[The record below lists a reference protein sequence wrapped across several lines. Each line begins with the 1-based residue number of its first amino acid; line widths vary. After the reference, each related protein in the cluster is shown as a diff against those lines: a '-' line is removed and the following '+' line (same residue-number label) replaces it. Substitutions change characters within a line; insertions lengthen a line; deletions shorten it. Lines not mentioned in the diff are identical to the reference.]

1 MHIDD
6 LCYCNLGGDSTF
18 VFAATAGCQLRKS
31 TMSCNLPLTVQELQ
45 EELRAHREMNSR
57 LQQQRQQGNS
67 SSYRELHIDQDHRGG
82 LSPGPSP
89 RQSPSNLHSPG
100 PKNSPRASP
109 SNTYSPRQQEADII
123 IHSPGYGCNTAI
135 TMQRISPANTLQ
147 PGPRNSPSQTLYSP
161 SQGPAAAPSSSSL
174 RPCSPCQVP
183 GCDGFSSPPPVD
195 HSEENFFRLQ
205 SEHERQ
211 AKELFLLR
219 KTMEEMEKRIDSQK
233 QTLGAR
239 DESIQR
245 LLEML
250 QGQGQGQGQWG
261 RGQRTGIITMAAQ
274 EAEAQL
280 ENMHVREVGFASSYF
295 FFQAS

>member
-1 MHIDD
+1 
-6 LCYCNLGGDSTF
+6 
-18 VFAATAGCQLRKS
+18 
-31 TMSCNLPLTVQELQ
+31 
-45 EELRAHREMNSR
+45 MNSR

-67 SSYRELHIDQDHRGG
+67 GSCRELRMDQDHRGG

-109 SNTYSPRQQEADII
+109 SNTYNPRQQEADII
-123 IHSPGYGCNTAI
+123 IHSPGYGCNTAA
-135 TMQRISPANTLQ
+135 TQRISPANTLQ
-147 PGPRNSPSQTLYSP
+147 PGQRTSPNQTLYNP
-161 SQGPAAAPSSSSL
+161 NQGPLLVPSSSSV

-183 GCDGFSSPPPVD
+183 GCDGFSSSPPLDP
-195 HSEENFFRLQ
+195 SEENFFRLQ

-219 KTMEEMEKRIDSQK
+219 KTMEEMELRIDSQK

-250 QGQGQGQGQWG
+250 QGHGQSQGHWG

-280 ENMHVREVGFASSYF
+280 ENMHVREVCF
-295 FFQAS
+295 FPLIFVIVFEN